1 MTTRIDQIIL
11 DDSETQTQNSIE
23 DSTDSSLCDIDI
35 DNLTKIIMDLE
46 ENQQKRIN
54 AFNLFIQKNNN
65 PDAVSELTSK
75 LFTMFQISNSRVI
88 KNYLLA
94 LITISDIPNVI
105 KATIAFNL
113 CDYDIEDVECF
124 DALNMF
130 LVKLQNDNQRIP
142 TPQHVEIIGLLMLC
156 DKYKEES
163 INYFIS
169 LINSPHIEI
178 DFRYK
183 SILRIESLELS
194 KERKDEN
201 ISRACFAFVQNDRN
215 AISYRILG
223 SQYILVKSKFATVE
237 MRSFIENV
245 LLGFAE
251 NNDIEYNL
259 RADSADVLLRSGSEE
274 NKIKARTIIT
284 LLGRLNTTV
293 ISIFDNA
300 QNVHTEEIEESVN
313 DIIEVLNQYD
323 LLKVNNEFITFE
335 YVSEKIKDMIK
346 QHKPLEGTD
355 AQVHPQMR
363 SSRSD
368 DESDTPAYPRENI
381 FYNNIISSL
390 NRIKMDRA
398 IYGKF
403 NCSLVSILLKV
414 WTYII
419 GNTNENEMKQRLLQE
434 LNDST
439 GLCSSGYAS
448 RLVNSITG
456 FGELTIKISWR
467 DQIIGNLSGRLNAR
481 IRNMD
486 DLALQEA
493 VLVEMTLPTSN
504 FEMRKHFLEFFREN
518 VLFIRDEMYDE
529 FRHFLPDSDFDLYF
543 RSAIA
548 NYESGSYN

>member
-1 MTTRIDQIIL
+1 L
-11 DDSETQTQNSIE
+11 
-23 DSTDSSLCDIDI
+23 
-35 DNLTKIIMDLE
+35 
-46 ENQQKRIN
+46 
-54 AFNLFIQKNNN
+54 
-65 PDAVSELTSK
+65 ELT
-75 LFTMFQISNSRVI
+75 
-88 KNYLLA
+88 
-94 LITISDIPNVI
+94 
-105 KATIAFNL
+105 
-113 CDYDIEDVECF
+113 
-124 DALNMF
+124 
-130 LVKLQNDNQRIP
+130 
-142 TPQHVEIIGLLMLC
+142 
-156 DKYKEES
+156 
-163 INYFIS
+163 
-169 LINSPHIEI
+169 
-178 DFRYK
+178 
-183 SILRIESLELS
+183 

-201 ISRACFAFVQNDRN
+201 ITRACFAFVQNDKN
-215 AISYRILG
+215 SISYRILG
-223 SQYILVKSKFATVE
+223 SQYILVKSKFATTD
-237 MRSFIENV
+237 MRLFIESV

-251 NNDIEYNL
+251 GNDKIVREANFRVSRADDIDYNL

-313 DIIEVLNQYD
+313 NIIEILNQYD

-335 YVSEKIKDMIK
+335 YVNEKIKDMIK
-346 QHKPLEGTD
+346 HHKPLGDSAE
-355 AQVHPQMR
+355 PQLR
-363 SSRSD
+363 SSLCD
-368 DESDTPAYPRENI
+368 DDSAKPQLSKENI

-434 LNDST
+434 LNEST

-467 DQIIGNLSGRLNAR
+467 DQIISNLSGRLNAR

-486 DLALQEA
+486 NLALQEA

-504 FEMRKHFLEFFREN
+504 FDMRKHFLEFFREN

-529 FRHFLPDSDFDLYF
+529 FRHHMPDVDFDLYF
-543 RSAIA
+543 RSAIS